1 MNSKL
6 LIPSFDRNECKQ
18 GIVHI
23 GLGNFH
29 RAHQAY
35 YLNQYLNQ
43 KEDLNWGII
52 GVNLRNS
59 ESNNFKNLKDRNGKY
74 ILKTISTNGDEE
86 YNEIH
91 SIIDLYD
98 WSKDSALAESIFN
111 NEDIELVTMTVTESG
126 YYILQN
132 NKLNLDLPI
141 VKNNIE
147 GKEKSI
153 IFSYLHSALRVRMET
168 CNKPITLLCC
178 DNIRENGL
186 MLKSA
191 LKDYI
196 RACNDN
202 NLLEWID
209 KNITFPSCVVD
220 RITPRSPENLAEE
233 IKTKFNIEEKCSVMG
248 EPFIQWVIEDN
259 FIGKRPKLEKVGVQF
274 VDNVFPYEEAKIR
287 ILNGGH
293 VALSYFGVLKGLKTY
308 DQAINN
314 KELLEYFFDLE
325 RKEIIPALGD
335 EIPLNLEKYMLIIC
349 DRFKNHNIG
358 DKFERLVMDGVSK
371 FPIMILP
378 TIRICFEK
386 NIVPTN
392 AINSI
397 ASWYV
402 FMKKIYNNELIF
414 DYYEPQWDWI
424 SQFLNDNKID
434 NFINCKELWGNI
446 PNLFPNFK
454 SILKQQITDLQNKL
468 S

>member
-59 ESNNFKNLKDRNGKY
+59 ESNNFNNLKDRNGKY
-74 ILKTISTNGDEE
+74 ILKTISTNGHEE

-91 SIIDLYD
+91 SIIDFYD

-132 NKLNLDLPI
+132 NKLNLGLPI

-153 IFSYLHSALRVRMET
+153 IFSYLHSSLRIRMET
-168 CNKPITLLCC
+168 CNKPMTLLCC

-349 DRFKNHNIG
+349 DRFKNQHIG
-358 DKFERLVMDGVSK
+358 DKLERIVMDGVSK

-378 TIRICFEK
+378 TIKICFEK

>member
-1 MNSKL
+1 
-6 LIPSFDRNECKQ
+6 
-18 GIVHI
+18 
-23 GLGNFH
+23 
-29 RAHQAY
+29 
-35 YLNQYLNQ
+35 
-43 KEDLNWGII
+43 
-52 GVNLRNS
+52 
-59 ESNNFKNLKDRNGKY
+59 
-74 ILKTISTNGDEE
+74 
-86 YNEIH
+86 
-91 SIIDLYD
+91 
-98 WSKDSALAESIFN
+98 
-111 NEDIELVTMTVTESG
+111 
-126 YYILQN
+126 
-132 NKLNLDLPI
+132 
-141 VKNNIE
+141 
-147 GKEKSI
+147 
-153 IFSYLHSALRVRMET
+153 
-168 CNKPITLLCC
+168 
-178 DNIRENGL
+178 

-454 SILKQQITDLQNKL
+454 SILKQQIADLQNKL

>member
-59 ESNNFKNLKDRNGKY
+59 ESNNFNNLKDRNGKY
-74 ILKTISTNGDEE
+74 ILKTISTNGHEE

-91 SIIDLYD
+91 SIIDFYD

-132 NKLNLDLPI
+132 NKLNLGLPI

-153 IFSYLHSALRVRMET
+153 IFSYLRSSLRIRMET
-168 CNKPITLLCC
+168 CNKPMTLLCC
-178 DNIRENGL
+178 DNIKENGL

-349 DRFKNHNIG
+349 DRFKNQHIG
-358 DKFERLVMDGVSK
+358 DKLERIVMDGVSK

-378 TIRICFEK
+378 TIKICFEK